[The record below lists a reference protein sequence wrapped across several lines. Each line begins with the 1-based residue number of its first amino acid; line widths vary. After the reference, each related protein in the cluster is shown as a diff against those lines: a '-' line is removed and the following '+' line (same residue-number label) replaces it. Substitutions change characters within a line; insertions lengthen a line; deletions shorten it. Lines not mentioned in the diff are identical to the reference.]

1 MSTATSVYGTSRTWR
16 DVRLESVMRS
26 IADIDSVAGNASP
39 LCHQLTI
46 GLSFGLALPLAIEC
60 LAGVSSLVVM
70 PTINRPTCSDPSS
83 DDNSQ

>member
-60 LAGVSSLVVM
+60 LAESELTCCYANNQSSYL
-70 PTINRPTCSDPSS
+70 
-83 DDNSQ
+83 